1 MIACDA
7 LRGTFPQPQ
16 GRPWVA
22 PTDYGGGAPRALPCG
37 CRPGRRCQAAQA
49 LWLAMND
56 AAQRATLTR
65 RFGPYT
71 LLRQQFLAH
80 YVRQTSMAGAV
91 LATQWR

>member
-1 MIACDA
+1 
-7 LRGTFPQPQ
+7 
-16 GRPWVA
+16 
-22 PTDYGGGAPRALPCG
+22 
-37 CRPGRRCQAAQA
+37 